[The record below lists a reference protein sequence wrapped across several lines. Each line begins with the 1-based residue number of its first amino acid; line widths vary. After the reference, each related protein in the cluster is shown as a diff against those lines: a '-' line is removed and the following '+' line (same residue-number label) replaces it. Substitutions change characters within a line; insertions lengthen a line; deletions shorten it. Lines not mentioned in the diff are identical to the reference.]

1 MQHYL
6 LTSAQKFGPVACYIP
21 FYESKTK
28 IGRNQDSVAG
38 SVIQVSR
45 MVVFEDVLMTD
56 TTAADTW
63 LACSVRTNPEVHLAA
78 HGSSHLTQGG
88 SPNLGKPS
96 AEGYLSDRDGPN
108 VQRQLRAISEG
119 NVGYCGVRFN
129 WPRKLGTIV

>member
-1 MQHYL
+1 M
-6 LTSAQKFGPVACYIP
+6 
-21 FYESKTK
+21 
-28 IGRNQDSVAG
+28 AG
-38 SVIQVSR
+38 SVIQASG
-45 MVVFEDVLMTD
+45 MVIFEDVLMTD
-56 TTAADTW
+56 TAAADTW
-63 LACSVRTNPEVHLAA
+63 LACSVRTNPVVHLAA
-78 HGSSHLTQGG
+78 HASSHLTQGG

>member
-1 MQHYL
+1 MVRLTYQNEVRNILAL
-6 LTSAQKFGPVACYIP
+6 LLSSFTK
-21 FYESKTK
+21 SKIFAFAREIAVLK
-28 IGRNQDSVAG
+28 AKYYSV
-38 SVIQVSR
+38 
-45 MVVFEDVLMTD
+45 
-56 TTAADTW
+56 
-63 LACSVRTNPEVHLAA
+63 
-78 HGSSHLTQGG
+78 QGG

>member
-1 MQHYL
+1 M
-6 LTSAQKFGPVACYIP
+6 
-21 FYESKTK
+21 
-28 IGRNQDSVAG
+28 SV
-38 SVIQVSR
+38 SVIQASG
-45 MVVFEDVLMTD
+45 MVIFEDVLMTD
-56 TTAADTW
+56 AAAADTW
-63 LACSVRTNPEVHLAA
+63 LACSVRTNPVVHLAA
-78 HGSSHLTQGG
+78 HASSHLTQGG